1 MIHPQTIIVD
11 KASAYSKFLLIKLNT
26 IPRNQIEFIQVIKKY
41 FIILDAIKYQFKD
54 FSLNA
59 SISFSYYFWKDVLK
73 QRAPDQLKP
82 FTTIAGK
89 KQFTGT
95 NNHIFLHINGEQQDL
110 IFHFANE
117 YMELMKPYVNSCE
130 EIDGFDFLDN
140 RDLTEFIDGT
150 ENPEGKERKE
160 VALIEKGEFE
170 ASSFLLVQQYVH
182 ELNKWRDLSQKEQ
195 EKVIGRTKIESF
207 ELENNLEDA
216 HIEKAQ
222 VFENGIEKKIVRHS
236 KPYGKAYGDKGL
248 FFVAYC
254 KELKIFDT
262 MLRQMAGS
270 STSKSDR
277 ILDFSTAVSSDY
289 FFTPSIEIIKK
300 L

>member
-11 KASAYSKFLLIKLNT
+11 NTSAHSKFLLLKLNT
-26 IPRNQIEFIQVIKKY
+26 IPRNQIEFVQVIKKY

-59 SISFSYYFWKDVLK
+59 SISFSYYFWKDILK
-73 QRAPDQLKP
+73 QKAPDQLKP
-82 FTTIAGK
+82 FTDIIGK
-89 KQFTGT
+89 KRFLGS
-95 NNHIFLHINGEQQDL
+95 NNHIFLHINGERPDL

-117 YMELMKPYVNSCE
+117 YMLLMEPYMSSCQ

-150 ENPEGKERKE
+150 ENPEASERKE
-160 VALIEKGEFE
+160 VALIDNGDFE
-170 ASSFLLVQQYVH
+170 ASSFVLVQKYIH
-182 ELNKWRDLSQKEQ
+182 KLTSWKELSDREQ
-195 EKVIGRTKIESF
+195 EKIIGRTKIDST
-207 ELENNLEDA
+207 ELKDNAEDA
-216 HIEKAQ
+216 HIVKAQ
-222 VFENGIEKKIVRHS
+222 VFENNKEKKIVRHS
-236 KPYGKAYGDKGL
+236 KPYGKAYSDKGL

-254 KELKIFDT
+254 KELKVFDT
-262 MLRQMAGS
+262 MLRQMAGTS
-270 STSKSDR
+270 GSKSDR
-277 ILDFSTAVSSDY
+277 ILDFSDAASSDY